1 MREGR
6 IGEGERERERDTR
19 IRRQSG
25 AQMPPGFRSDVCNGS
40 RISMANGTCQIL
52 ATCLAK
58 GFVKSAEISVWI
70 LTPLI
75 EDIGR
80 VERGIKLPH

>member
-1 MREGR
+1 
-6 IGEGERERERDTR
+6 
-19 IRRQSG
+19 
-25 AQMPPGFRSDVCNGS
+25 
-40 RISMANGTCQIL
+40 MANGTCQIL

-75 EDIGR
+75 EDIG
-80 VERGIKLPH
+80 EQKEE

>member
-1 MREGR
+1 MYD
-6 IGEGERERERDTR
+6 GERRTKRDTR

-25 AQMPPGFRSDVCNGS
+25 AQMPAGFRSDVSNGS

-58 GFVKSAEISVWI
+58 GFVKSAEISMRI
-70 LTPLI
+70 LMPLI
-75 EDIGR
+75 DDIG
-80 VERGIKLPH
+80 K

>member
-6 IGEGERERERDTR
+6 IGEGERKRERDTR

-25 AQMPPGFRSDVCNGS
+25 AQMPPGFRSDVSNGS